1 MVMKSIIRLE
11 SPPRRETG
19 HIGTSAV
26 FWPSS
31 SLPCRNIAGES
42 RDILTVAGDSRPQ
55 EGCPAMTPSTGAAGF
70 NRRPA
75 PIASPRLADAV
86 AATLAVGSLS
96 LCLIVTLAFSIK
108 LAMAM
113 PLPA

>member
-1 MVMKSIIRLE
+1 
-11 SPPRRETG
+11 
-19 HIGTSAV
+19 
-26 FWPSS
+26 
-31 SLPCRNIAGES
+31 
-42 RDILTVAGDSRPQ
+42 
-55 EGCPAMTPSTGAAGF
+55 MTPSTGAAGF